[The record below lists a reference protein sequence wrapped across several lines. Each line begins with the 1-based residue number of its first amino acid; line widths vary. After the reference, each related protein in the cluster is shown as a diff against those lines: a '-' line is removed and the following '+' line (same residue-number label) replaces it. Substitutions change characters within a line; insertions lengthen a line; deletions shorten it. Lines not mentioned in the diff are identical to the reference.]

1 MRRPAPS
8 LALILLATPALAQQP
23 LRVKTENIGGELGQG
38 VAGALS
44 ISLVRAPVWADAL
57 FRRRAGLC
65 DERAICARAD
75 GQ

>member
-38 VAGALS
+38 VGGRS
-44 ISLVRAPVWADAL
+44 FYISR
-57 FRRRAGLC
+57 
-65 DERAICARAD
+65 
-75 GQ
+75 